1 MGDNEFE
8 AGGSCSSLPITGSV
22 SLDKPS
28 SLPEPWFPFSLN
40 GENNNIM
47 VTYFTNKCHIYV
59 KCFVA

>member
-8 AGGSCSSLPITGSV
+8 ASGSCSSLPITGSV

-28 SLPEPWFPFSLN
+28 NLPEPRFPFSLN

-47 VTYFTNKCHIYV
+47 VTYFY
-59 KCFVA
+59 